1 MDELLAVIDEVDG
14 KVVIWSIF
22 VKDILKITE
31 MLNDA
36 FGAWSAE
43 AFYGDTPADERQD
56 IVERFQQPNSKL
68 RFFVGNPRIG
78 GRGLTL
84 TEAKTMVFYNN
95 LYDLE
100 IRLQA
105 EDRAHRIGQKN
116 NVTYID
122 LVTENTVEEKILK
135 ALRDK
140 LDIATLVLNEDY
152 KDWLI

>member
-1 MDELLAVIDEVDG
+1 
-14 KVVIWSIF
+14 
-22 VKDILKITE
+22 
-31 MLNDA
+31 
-36 FGAWSAE
+36 
-43 AFYGDTPADERQD
+43 
-56 IVERFQQPNSKL
+56 
-68 RFFVGNPRIG
+68 
-78 GRGLTL
+78 
-84 TEAKTMVFYNN
+84 MVFYNN

-100 IRLQA
+100 VRLQA